1 MIFVSIQGRPRERRT
16 TYLLKAL
23 CYIPIPILA
32 GFYLAHYFPLKNL
45 VLNINTIDWID
56 GFIHPGINEYTG
68 QVILI
73 FLILYALL
81 VWQFYSPDNKRAG
94 EEYGG
99 AAWGKWKTLV
109 NKYAVK
115 ENGDYRKSIKHL
127 NKRLRNRSDP
137 KAITDMQPV
146 SSTNR
151 IMSEHVKFDIN
162 VRTSH
167 MNANSVG
174 IGSAGSKK
182 TTTLVYTNIMQN
194 GGSMVV
200 CDPKGDVTPRCAG
213 FAENAGYKVKIL
225 DLIDMD
231 NSDRFNPFDYVNDDK
246 DIISMVSFCFKGL
259 DTDKSGASKDPFW
272 DDANMLEI
280 AAVCYLL
287 YYDARPEDRTL
298 SMAMKLV
305 NLNSLTIQ
313 RNGVKKTGLS
323 WLFYDFEQKHGSNNM
338 PMTYFQMFDKAKDKT
353 LSNIETTLAAKMQML
368 LQPKVERLMSK
379 DDLKL
384 GDLGR
389 EKQML
394 FLRVPDSDD
403 SFNFIVSMVYMF
415 LYKELY
421 YVSDVENVGN
431 GCPVPV
437 TMLQDEFTSFP
448 QPNNYLSI
456 LSGCRSRNIGL
467 FPIFQDVA
475 RLKNMK
481 CLGEGWSSIFGQIDS
496 WVFLGSQE
504 PETCK
509 FISEQLG
516 KETIEVI
523 NKKETTHTG
532 RELATPDDLMGMDKD
547 WCIVKFNGEK
557 PVYDTK
563 YPFLKHPNIKL
574 TAIPRDGSGIPFYS
588 RKNNEVVGAKKIVVT
603 SIEEKKEKAVIAE

>member
-1 MIFVSIQGRPRERRT
+1 MAIQGRPRRT
-16 TYLLKAL
+16 RSQYYLTAL
-23 CYIPIPILA
+23 YFLPIPLLIGA
-32 GFYLAHYFPLKNL
+32 YLGKYFPLANL
-45 VLNINTIDWID
+45 IRNFDTIDWLD
-56 GFIHPGINEYTG
+56 GIIHPEFNKYTVG
-68 QVILI
+68 AVMLCIMIYL
-73 FLILYALL
+73 FA
-81 VWQFYSPDNKRAG
+81 VWKMYEPDNKRAG
-94 EEYGG
+94 GEYGSAG
-99 AAWGKWKTLV
+99 WGKWKKLV

-127 NKRLRNRSDP
+127 KKRLRNRSDP

-259 DTDKSGASKDPFW
+259 DTDKSGTSKDPFW

-280 AAVCYLL
+280 CAVCYLL
-287 YYDARPEDRTL
+287 YYDAKPEARTL
-298 SMAMKLV
+298 STAMKLI
-305 NLNSLTIQ
+305 NLNSLTIT
-313 RNGVKKTGLS
+313 RGTRKETGMT
-323 WLFYDFEQKHGSNNM
+323 WLFIDFEKRHGSNNL
-338 PMTYFQMFDKAKDKT
+338 PMTYFKMFNKAKDKT

-421 YVSDVENVGN
+421 HVSDVENVGN

-523 NKKETTHTG
+523 NKKDSTHTG